1 MDNALVYERFIV
13 NHLNTINDTIDL
25 LKFKINRPEGYGLQ
39 QYIKYTAVKEES
51 ADMLRTYIVRDIN
64 TNEVVGYYSLKA
76 GLISINERVIEDNGK
91 KRIVFDT
98 VPGIELAN
106 FAVNDSYKENHKE
119 YKGIGK
125 IIFSS
130 FVVPTVKKA
139 KEYIGVRILYIFAL
153 PYDTLI
159 DNYSKYGFKRL
170 PENLENE
177 LHNRIKPLYDD
188 ECKFMFMK
196 I

>member
-1 MDNALVYERFIV
+1 MSNFIIKSDNFYAK
-13 NHLNTINDTIDL
+13 HLNYVNDTIDL

-51 ADMLRTYIVRDIN
+51 ADMMRTYIVRDIN

-106 FAVNDSYKENHKE
+106 FAVNDIYKENHN
-119 YKGIGK
+119 
-125 IIFSS
+125 
-130 FVVPTVKKA
+130 P
-139 KEYIGVRILYIFAL
+139 
-153 PYDTLI
+153 
-159 DNYSKYGFKRL
+159 
-170 PENLENE
+170 
-177 LHNRIKPLYDD
+177 HH
-188 ECKFMFMK
+188 
-196 I
+196 